1 MITLSFH
8 FPAGRYHATPW
19 GHHVNE
25 GLVEWP
31 PCPWRILRALI
42 ATGYGKLHWTE
53 IPPLFLSLLQRMS
66 GAFPVYSL
74 PAVSMAHSRHYMP
87 LDSGKTTLVLDTWL
101 NVEGPLQVQWPVSLS
116 NEEQS
121 LLQSLVSPLNYLGRS
136 ESWVEAYASF
146 EEKPL
151 HANCY
156 PHNPDQARNAQKEE
170 LMNLLIP
177 QSEELYTQWR
187 EEQLPLPEE
196 GKQTVAKEKARHK
209 LEAPYPQTVLDAM
222 QWDTAQWKGFGWN
235 LPPGSQWVQY
245 RRPVGCLDSAST
257 VQIKNDSTNSVD
269 LFLLSLS
276 TLSGNLSALPTVAR
290 TLPQAELLHKAL
302 VSKADRWKQGIAPP
316 ELTGLDETGKP
327 LEGHSHT
334 HILPVDLDQDGHLD
348 HVLLWAPRKFS
359 MEACLAILSVRKT
372 WTKGGSGDLHVAVAG
387 HAELNHLQDF
397 PEPLRPSL
405 GKGTQWSS
413 LTPFVPP
420 RYLKKAGKNSL
431 EGQILAELSL
441 RNFPVPLRLEV
452 KQVPDSVDLPESQRS
467 LFRHF
472 IRRRGRGGVAPPQDA
487 GFFVR
492 LVFGEEVQ
500 GPICLGYGSHFGM
513 GVFRCED
520 AV

>member
-1 MITLSFH
+1 
-8 FPAGRYHATPW
+8 
-19 GHHVNE
+19 
-25 GLVEWP
+25 
-31 PCPWRILRALI
+31 
-42 ATGYGKLHWTE
+42 
-53 IPPLFLSLLQRMS
+53 
-66 GAFPVYSL
+66 
-74 PAVSMAHSRHYMP
+74 
-87 LDSGKTTLVLDTWL
+87 
-101 NVEGPLQVQWPVSLS
+101 
-116 NEEQS
+116 
-121 LLQSLVSPLNYLGRS
+121 
-136 ESWVEAYASF
+136 
-146 EEKPL
+146 
-151 HANCY
+151 
-156 PHNPDQARNAQKEE
+156 
-170 LMNLLIP
+170 
-177 QSEELYTQWR
+177 
-187 EEQLPLPEE
+187 
-196 GKQTVAKEKARHK
+196 
-209 LEAPYPQTVLDAM
+209 
-222 QWDTAQWKGFGWN
+222 
-235 LPPGSQWVQY
+235 
-245 RRPVGCLDSAST
+245 
-257 VQIKNDSTNSVD
+257 
-269 LFLLSLS
+269 
-276 TLSGNLSALPTVAR
+276 
-290 TLPQAELLHKAL
+290 
-302 VSKADRWKQGIAPP
+302 
-316 ELTGLDETGKP
+316 
-327 LEGHSHT
+327 
-334 HILPVDLDQDGHLD
+334 
-348 HVLLWAPRKFS
+348 

-372 WTKGGSGDLHVAVAG
+372 WTNGGSGDLHVAVAG